1 MAKKSKELLREEQY
15 EYHRKHR
22 QDKTLLQLYVENNLN
37 EQMVDYMNNHGITTK
52 AKLVRTAIK
61 TMLKNGNGKNS
72 IIV

>member
-1 MAKKSKELLREEQY
+1 MAIKSKEELREEQY

-22 QDKTLLQLYVENNLN
+22 QDKTLLQLYVENDLN
-37 EQMVDYMNNHGITTK
+37 EQMVDYMKNYGITAK

-61 TMLKNGNGKNS
+61 KMLKNGNGKNS